1 MNADEELEQGDGAYA
16 AVDVPAVLATVA
28 AAAVPALADYCV
40 AFYIGDGHG
49 VRAIAEHGRVSA
61 DEARALAP
69 WKDGLG
75 WHVGVVPPLD
85 GQTLVGRLEDAL
97 VELPAGVAF
106 ASVLVAPLIDEDYV
120 IGGLVL
126 AARAAGKHGP
136 AQIDFAD
143 AVACSTS
150 LVLATAVRYE
160 RARLALYR
168 RNARMGRVG
177 DELTALLRVVAVGA
191 NLFRE
196 TPLELGEADDVR
208 EAVDSLSQLAGRS
221 LRSIRAQLAPH

>member
-1 MNADEELEQGDGAYA
+1 MDAQEELAWSDEAYA
-16 AVDVPAVLATVA
+16 AVDVPAVLATAA

-49 VRAIAEHGRVSA
+49 VRALAEHGRVSA

-85 GQTLVGRLEDAL
+85 GQMLVGRLEDAL
-97 VELPAGVAF
+97 VELPEGVAF
-106 ASVLVAPLIDEDYV
+106 ASVLVAPLVDEDYV

-126 AARAAGKHGP
+126 AARARDKHGP
-136 AQIDFAD
+136 AQIELAD

-150 LVLATAVRYE
+150 LVLASAVRDE

-168 RNARMGRVG
+168 RNARMGRVS

-191 NLFRE
+191 NMFRKA
-196 TPLELGEADDVR
+196 PLELGAADDVR
-208 EAVDSLSQLAGRS
+208 EAVDSLSHLAGRS
-221 LRSIRAQLAPH
+221 LRSIRAQLGPH